1 MITDALEKVIAAL
14 GRYGIDGTL
23 DPPKINPPAAW
34 VSARRLARPRLAG
47 SPDVVVDVFLIARDA
62 GIPTA
67 IHVLEGMLADVLDLV
82 DDDDDLEIDWND
94 TDLGQSVTLPQGG
107 GAMPAYKIT
116 LTVENN

>member
-1 MITDALEKVIAAL
+1 MITEVLNKVVAALESIGIAAT
-14 GRYGIDGTL
+14 I

-67 IHVLEGMLADVLDLV
+67 IHVLEGMLADVLDASYA
-82 DDDDDLEIDWND
+82 DDDLEIDWND

-107 GAMPAYKIT
+107 GALPAYKIT
-116 LTVENN
+116 FTVNVN